1 MEATTK
7 MGKLLKKFILYFI
20 FLVGKI
26 LGYVVKEASEAEKE
40 TKSPNGVRFQ
50 LKSLSFPQVNGTI
63 HLQKKKGIYGIAC
76 NATYT

>member
-26 LGYVVKEASEAEKE
+26 LGYVKEASEAEKE
-40 TKSPNGVRFQ
+40 TKSPDGVRFQ

-63 HLQKKKGIYGIAC
+63 HLQKKNKV
-76 NATYT
+76 